1 MGRQKLNGR
10 EETEAMGHVRTRDAE
25 VTGDRKEDVKSGR
38 NKIHLE
44 IKSKANCVG
53 QMRPPRAPNGQNIFP
68 TLLLEWETLI
78 ARDTLGIDRGN
89 SRN

>member
-1 MGRQKLNGR
+1 MAGKKQK
-10 EETEAMGHVRTRDAE
+10 GHVRIRDAE
-25 VTGDRKEDVKSGR
+25 VIGGRKKDVKSGR

-44 IKSKANCVG
+44 IKSKVNCVG
-53 QMRPPRAPNGQNIFP
+53 QTRPPRAPNGQNIFP
-68 TLLLEWETLI
+68 TFSKEWETLI